1 MKNRWKRFVC
11 DQHGM
16 EFIDIAVI
24 VAGSI
29 LILYAIYE
37 IIHTINYATENSQ
50 MGILKNKKI

>member
-50 MGILKNKKI
+50 MGILKK